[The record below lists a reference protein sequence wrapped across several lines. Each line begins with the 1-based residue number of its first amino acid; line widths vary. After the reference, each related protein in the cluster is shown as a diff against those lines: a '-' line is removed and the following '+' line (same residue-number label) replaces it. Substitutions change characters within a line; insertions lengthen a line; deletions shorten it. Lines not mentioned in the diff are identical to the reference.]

1 MYFTRFC
8 CFSRMVPYIRILL
21 LVRSERFTSN
31 FRQLKRRVISTP
43 LIMLRSLSLKK
54 DKSKNSTYILVNRV
68 RRCSVRRSLSS
79 LFTLSSLCLAL
90 ANWKG
95 TILLSSLS
103 SRWWLMIRTR
113 SRLSLFLSLSFFYS
127 FSLVAPPAGT
137 DYERGISSRTRL
149 DRKHRT
155 CGQTQPRPLS
165 NNRCER
171 CSQGVKNQTSLEAA
185 KRTVF
190 SVDRVGMFNEKLWA
204 RFPRDDVE

>member
-1 MYFTRFC
+1 MKMYFTRFC

-79 LFTLSSLCLAL
+79 LFNLLAL
-90 ANWKG
+90 FGARIG
-95 TILLSSLS
+95 RAPLIVFA
-103 SRWWLMIRTR
+103 MIDDSHARAHDFF
-113 SRLSLFLSLSFFYS
+113 FLSLSR
-127 FSLVAPPAGT
+127 SLSHAST

-155 CGQTQPRPLS
+155 CGQSQPRPLS

-185 KRTVF
+185 ERTVF

>member
-1 MYFTRFC
+1 MSSVWHPIFA
-8 CFSRMVPYIRILL
+8 
-21 LVRSERFTSN
+21 LVEKHAS
-31 FRQLKRRVISTP
+31 KRRSDINTNI
-43 LIMLRSLSLKK
+43 IMLRSLSLKK
-54 DKSKNSTYILVNRV
+54 DKSKNSTYILVNR
-68 RRCSVRRSLSS
+68 VRRSLSS

-113 SRLSLFLSLSFFYS
+113 SRLSLFLSHSFFYS

-155 CGQTQPRPLS
+155 RGQSQPRQLS
-165 NNRCER
+165 NNGCER

-185 KRTVF
+185 ERTVF

>member
-1 MYFTRFC
+1 MKMYFTRFC

-79 LFTLSSLCLAL
+79 LFNLLAL
-90 ANWKG
+90 FGARIG
-95 TILLSSLS
+95 RAPLIVFAMIDDSHARAHDFFFFSLS
-103 SRWWLMIRTR
+103 R
-113 SRLSLFLSLSFFYS
+113 SLSHAS
-127 FSLVAPPAGT
+127 T

-155 CGQTQPRPLS
+155 CGQSQPRPLS

-185 KRTVF
+185 ERTVF

>member
-1 MYFTRFC
+1 MKMYFTRFC

-79 LFTLSSLCLAL
+79 LFNLLAL
-90 ANWKG
+90 FGARIG
-95 TILLSSLS
+95 RAPLIVFA
-103 SRWWLMIRTR
+103 MIDDSHARAHDF
-113 SRLSLFLSLSFFYS
+113 LFFFLSLSR
-127 FSLVAPPAGT
+127 SLSHAST

-155 CGQTQPRPLS
+155 CGQSQPRPLS

-185 KRTVF
+185 ERTVF

>member
-1 MYFTRFC
+1 MKMYFTRFC

-79 LFTLSSLCLAL
+79 LFNLLAL
-90 ANWKG
+90 FGARIG
-95 TILLSSLS
+95 RAPLIVFA
-103 SRWWLMIRTR
+103 MIDDSHARAHDF
-113 SRLSLFLSLSFFYS
+113 LFSLSLSR
-127 FSLVAPPAGT
+127 SLSHVST

-155 CGQTQPRPLS
+155 CGQSQPRPLS

-185 KRTVF
+185 ERTVF

>member
-1 MYFTRFC
+1 MKMYFTRFC

-79 LFTLSSLCLAL
+79 LFNLLAL
-90 ANWKG
+90 FGARIG
-95 TILLSSLS
+95 RAPLIVFAMIDDSHARAHDFFFLSRSRSLS
-103 SRWWLMIRTR
+103 HAS
-113 SRLSLFLSLSFFYS
+113 
-127 FSLVAPPAGT
+127 T

-155 CGQTQPRPLS
+155 RGQSQPRQLS
-165 NNRCER
+165 NNGCER

-185 KRTVF
+185 ERTVF

>member
-1 MYFTRFC
+1 MKMYFTRFC

-79 LFTLSSLCLAL
+79 LFNLLAL
-90 ANWKG
+90 FGARIG
-95 TILLSSLS
+95 RAPLIVFAMIDDSHARAHDFLSF
-103 SRWWLMIRTR
+103 
-113 SRLSLFLSLSFFYS
+113 FLSLSL
-127 FSLVAPPAGT
+127 SLSLSHART

-155 CGQTQPRPLS
+155 CGQSQPRPLS

-185 KRTVF
+185 ERTVF